1 MENIAEIL
9 PYTEEITLSINDDDD
24 IEKGNVITIAEIS
37 NTVLNAVPLMDVVRE
52 ENNINGLRIIGIIP
66 LIIFFTVIVVMFR

>member
-9 PYTEEITLSINDDDD
+9 HYTEEITLSINDD
-24 IEKGNVITIAEIS
+24 EKGNVITIAEIS
-37 NTVLNAVPLMDVVRE
+37 NTVLNAVPLMDVVRVVRE